1 MPINSAHPY
10 VLEVFMSTIAV
21 LIPTYKPSW
30 YLKRCLRSIEEQTL
44 PKDKLKVYIALNGPK
59 ENFEEIIQ
67 SALEETNFDYE
78 FFYLEKAGVSNARNH
93 LINNSTEPYVT
104 FVDDDDCISPTYLES
119 LLSVSSI
126 DTIGISNVY
135 NFEQDIS
142 ERKPNYIGQAFLK
155 LPDIEK
161 SKFKS
166 RKYYSSPWAKLIH
179 RNIIGTTRFNTK
191 LAVGEDAL
199 FMAELSY
206 KVKAVKKSLPE
217 AIYYVYERP
226 NSASRTKVK
235 PLDELQRIT
244 YLTLQY
250 TKFFFHPRYNK
261 LFVLTRIAATLKFIN
276 RIF

>member
-1 MPINSAHPY
+1 
-10 VLEVFMSTIAV
+10 MSTVAV
-21 LIPTYKPSW
+21 LIPTYKPGD
-30 YLKRCLRSIEEQTL
+30 YIHRCLQSLENQTL
-44 PKDKLKVYIALNGPK
+44 TKDQFKVYIALNGPK
-59 ENFEEIIQ
+59 DNFEEHIYAYLQ
-67 SALEETNFDYE
+67 GCSFKYD
-78 FFYLEKAGVSNARNH
+78 FFYLKQTGVSHARNF
-93 LINNSTEPYVT
+93 LIDNSNEDYIT

-166 RKYYSSPWAKLIH
+166 RKYYSSPCAKLIH

-206 KVKAVKKSLPE
+206 KVKAVKKALPE
-217 AIYYVYERP
+217 AIYYVYARAG
-226 NSASRTKVK
+226 SASRSKVK
-235 PLDELQRIT
+235 KKQELKRIL
-244 YLTLQY
+244 YLIRVYSFMLF
-250 TKFFFHPRYNK
+250 KGYNIPFI
-261 LFVLTRIAATLKFIN
+261 LSRIAATSKQLTRLIKG
-276 RIF
+276 